1 MYTCRTLKKKVW
13 FGFDKLETS
22 TGRMKRQ
29 HFRTLDVCVCVFLTS
44 VNPSFSGLMG
54 SLAEFPGKLIFFPS
68 PKGLVGILCRY
79 P

>member
-1 MYTCRTLKKKVW
+1 MEEIQRVIKLTNAVW
-13 FGFDKLETS
+13 LECKTTEGS
-22 TGRMKRQ
+22 TGGKGITDSMARA
-29 HFRTLDVCVCVFLTS
+29 LTS